1 MSFYEDDAAAFMDAN
16 EFAVVATV
24 PAGNLLGIL
33 LEPYAESFGMVAG
46 SQPAFI
52 VPSSSL
58 VVPSPA
64 VGDVLTVG
72 GRSFA
77 ITGFEP
83 DGTGITRISL
93 EAH

>member
-1 MSFYEDDAAAFMDAN
+1 MD
-16 EFAVVATV
+16 FTSDIPGMLVDFGVTLSS
-24 PAGNLLGIL
+24 PGGDMLGLLI
-33 LEPYAESFGMVAG
+33 EPYAEAFGMVAG
-46 SQPAFI
+46 SQPACL

-58 VVPSPA
+58 VVTLPA
-64 VGDVLTVG
+64 VGDILTVG

-83 DGTGITRISL
+83 DGTGITRITL